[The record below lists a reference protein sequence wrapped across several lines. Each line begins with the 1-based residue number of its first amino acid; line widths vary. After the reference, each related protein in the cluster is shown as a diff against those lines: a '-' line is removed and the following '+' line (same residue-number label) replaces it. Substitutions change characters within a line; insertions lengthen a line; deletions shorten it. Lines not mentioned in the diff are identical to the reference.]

1 MPAAIH
7 PGKREII
14 HFRENAA
21 TPGNRVIQIQRR
33 PSDRARSDCR
43 AEKLALG
50 LLGTFHHTDR
60 MKITVNLCTLM
71 LAQVILARIQSALY
85 EIPLNDIDDRHGPEV
100 IEAIKAPRAAN

>member
-1 MPAAIH
+1 
-7 PGKREII
+7 
-14 HFRENAA
+14 
-21 TPGNRVIQIQRR
+21 
-33 PSDRARSDCR
+33 
-43 AEKLALG
+43 
-50 LLGTFHHTDR
+50 